1 MHHDV
6 AYVLI
11 IEKPLLFPS
20 VELEDSHS
28 FDRSLALLFIR
39 FHALGAQIDLQICLR
54 VLRDLT
60 RESDRALSSQEF
72 KFEKDVGFFDEDD
85 LGELMPAQLDIPF
98 LLCCHYLLHL
108 LLELDQLFVH
118 FVLFRLKFLEVMAD
132 LATQTL
138 PQVHF
143 VQLSQLVQHLIVF

>member
-6 AYVLI
+6 AHVLI
-11 IEKPLLFPS
+11 IEIPLLFPS
-20 VELEDSHS
+20 VELEDPHS
-28 FDRSLALLFIR
+28 FDRSLASLFIW
-39 FHALGAQIDLQICLR
+39 FHALGAQIDPQICLR

-60 RESDRALSSQEF
+60 RESDRALGTQEI
-72 KFEKDVGFFDEDD
+72 KFEKDIGFFDEDD

-98 LLCCHYLLHL
+98 LLCCHYLFHL

-118 FVLFRLKFLEVMAD
+118 FVLFRLEFLDVMAD